1 MPIYTPLRF
10 RISPSPRNPKKKESP
25 SSAADGRVRPAP
37 DSVRSTPPPAAAI
50 AVPPRGRAHIA
61 APAGPQAHAG
71 PSPARVIA
79 PPPHARSRR
88 HPPRGRPPGAPAP
101 PLAIVAGPLLEPRPR
116 HPPARPPPPN
126 LAVATTG
133 PRRPRPSPPAA
144 GSGSGEPPHAPAVLL
159 RRAPTPVNSA
169 PRSTSKSVP
178 ARSRSG
184 SQIRNPRVDFCLSPL
199 IFMHSLSARISAT
212 VDPF

>member
-1 MPIYTPLRF
+1 MPIYTHLRF
-10 RISPSPRNPKKKESP
+10 RISPSPRNPKKKRISFLRRRRTCP
-25 SSAADGRVRPAP
+25 ARAGQRPLH
-37 DSVRSTPPPAAAI
+37 PAA
-50 AVPPRGRAHIA
+50 RRSHRRAATWARPHRRA
-61 APAGPQAHAG
+61 RRPAGPRGAL
-71 PSPARVIA
+71 PARVIA

>member
-10 RISPSPRNPKKKESP
+10 RISPSPRNPKKKRESP

-133 PRRPRPSPPAA
+133 PRRPRPAPPAA
-144 GSGSGEPPHAPAVLL
+144 GSGSGEPPHAPAVLH
-159 RRAPTPVNSA
+159 RRAPNSGEQCPAVNLEV
-169 PRSTSKSVP
+169 R
-178 ARSRSG
+178 ARE
-184 SQIRNPRVDFCLSPL
+184 IP
-199 IFMHSLSARISAT
+199 IWIS
-212 VDPF
+212 DPKP